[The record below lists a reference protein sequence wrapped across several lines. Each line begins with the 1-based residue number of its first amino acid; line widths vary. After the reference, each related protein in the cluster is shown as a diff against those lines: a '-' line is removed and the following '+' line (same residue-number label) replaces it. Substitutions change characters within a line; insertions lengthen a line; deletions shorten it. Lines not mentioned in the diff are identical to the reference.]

1 MTTLV
6 PRAPNTFNG
15 HPKIKHEK
23 LHMSF
28 PLLLHMAYLSQLTR
42 LLVKFLLYNAW
53 SPTYLLE
60 HTMATNHGLLGKD
73 EALTIYCII
82 ALHFYNHAA
91 HI

>member
-1 MTTLV
+1 
-6 PRAPNTFNG
+6 
-15 HPKIKHEK
+15 
-23 LHMSF
+23 MSF

-82 ALHFYNHAA
+82 ALHFTVMPPIYRAWLSLPPY
-91 HI
+91 